1 MGAHV
6 VSVNVGTPVQASWA
20 GSLGSTAIKKRS
32 VVGPVAVHTLGVE
45 GDQIADT
52 KHHGGIHQAVY
63 AFAQED
69 LDVWAER
76 LDQPVP
82 PGMFG
87 ENLTTAGLD
96 VNEAVLG
103 SHWRIGTVLLQPIE
117 VRIPCSVFK
126 GWLGRSGYDDAQWVR
141 RFTAEARPGPYLR
154 VLETGTLQAG
164 DAIVVEHVPDH
175 EVTVS
180 TMFKA
185 FTTDRSLLPE
195 LARVTGL
202 PERAYAAVRA

>member
-69 LDVWAER
+69 LDIWAER

-103 SHWRIGTVLLQPIE
+103 SHWRIGTVLLQPVE
-117 VRIPCSVFK
+117 GRVPCSGFQ
-126 GWLGRSGYDDAQWVR
+126 GRLGRGGYHDAAWGRKVSAR
-141 RFTAEARPGPYLR
+141 GPPRPG
-154 VLETGTLQAG
+154 
-164 DAIVVEHVPDH
+164 
-175 EVTVS
+175 
-180 TMFKA
+180 
-185 FTTDRSLLPE
+185 LP
-195 LARVTGL
+195 R
-202 PERAYAAVRA
+202 P